1 MIRPSAVRRFRTLA
15 VVLVGTFTMASCGM
29 VLHHIKHGRIPAP
42 AESEFGLGP
51 RSSATGAYRV
61 TLQPP
66 SPLVVGRLQRVHV
79 QVLDASG
86 APVNGAR
93 LGIDGGMPQHGH
105 GLPTK
110 PRVTGTAGPGTYVVD
125 GLRFNMGGWWEF
137 KVAIADAGVMDSV
150 TFHLRF

>member
-1 MIRPSAVRRFRTLA
+1 
-15 VVLVGTFTMASCGM
+15 
-29 VLHHIKHGRIPAP
+29 
-42 AESEFGLGP
+42 
-51 RSSATGAYRV
+51 
-61 TLQPP
+61 
-66 SPLVVGRLQRVHV
+66 LVVGRLQRVHV